1 MAVKK
6 ARPLPVECI
15 VRGYLSG
22 SGWKEYQASGG
33 IAGLAVDLQRHD
45 CQQNEHGD
53 NGDEDARG
61 RHGASLPSEGAEDPR
76 EDGPRASGG
85 VT

>member
-1 MAVKK
+1 MLV
-6 ARPLPVECI
+6 
-15 VRGYLSG
+15 
-22 SGWKEYQASGG
+22 QAEDYSSTGLVGDDWSSRTPGG

-53 NGDEDARG
+53 HGDEDARG